1 MYVLVISRCK
11 NPFEL
16 VDGHDTVEDTKTSA
30 AKRHRVQNGCVTTL
44 FQHVST
50 TNIVAYFIMNEEQ
63 KTLNDVKK

>member
-1 MYVLVISRCK
+1 MAMILSRTRK
-11 NPFEL
+11 HL
-16 VDGHDTVEDTKTSA
+16 LQRGT
-30 AKRHRVQNGCVTTL
+30 RVQNGCVTTL